1 MRSKFFFWIFSF
13 GIIIGLCAFSVLYLS
28 RPFKEGLPIDYSDR
42 RYYIAHAGGEIDGH
56 AYTNSKE
63 ALLASLE
70 KGYQYVELDFD
81 MTSDTFLVCA
91 HGASVFNKMTN
102 GRSTDSMPCLGEFR
116 SRKIY
121 GQFTPL
127 IAKDVIDLMKSR
139 RFTLLVDLCS
149 DPVVID
155 QYFSELKDRIIIESS
170 SISNYTG
177 LKKRGYVTVFS
188 MGHVN
193 VKNILL
199 LLSCR
204 IISNTPI
211 DYITVSTDCNYN
223 TLRCLKRLFGFQVF
237 AFTCNSVTY
246 LHEHLGKEVD
256 KVYTDSL

>member
-1 MRSKFFFWIFSF
+1 M
-13 GIIIGLCAFSVLYLS
+13 
-28 RPFKEGLPIDYSDR
+28 
-42 RYYIAHAGGEIDGH
+42 
-56 AYTNSKE
+56 
-63 ALLASLE
+63 ASLD
-70 KGYQYVELDFD
+70 KGYRYVELDFD
-81 MTSDTFLVCA
+81 LTSDGCLVCA
-91 HGASVFNKMTN
+91 HGALVFNKMTN

-116 SRKIY
+116 SRMIY

-139 RFTLLVDLCS
+139 RFTLLVDLYS

-155 QYFSELKDRIIIESS
+155 QYFSELKDGIIVESS
-170 SISNYTG
+170 SVSNYTG
-177 LKKRGYVTVFS
+177 LKKRGYIAAFS

-211 DYITVSTDCNYN
+211 DYITVSTDCNYI

-256 KVYTDSL
+256 MVYTDSL